1 MLVGGRLLLGKLA
14 KTTVALR
21 ADAASPRRRSG
32 KPGPDLGSRG
42 PIGARH
48 LEAVQAT
55 GGRRGR
61 RLLPLGAGNCPF
73 GPGTPGETAERLA
86 RTLFLD
92 MSFSFTFQHF
102 KIAGMKKPNH

>member
-1 MLVGGRLLLGKLA
+1 MGKLA

-32 KPGPDLGSRG
+32 KPGLDPGSPDHV
-42 PIGARH
+42 GARH
-48 LEAVQAT
+48 LEAVQVT

-61 RLLPLGAGNCPF
+61 RLVPLGAGNCPF
-73 GPGTPGETAERLA
+73 GSGTPGETAERPA

-92 MSFSFTFQHF
+92 TSFSFTFLHF
-102 KIAGMKKPNH
+102 KVAGMKKPNR